1 MDEYYKFKHKY
12 EKKVSS
18 ALNKIYNKTDKSLE
32 KKRASAKK
40 YVPPCINCKRKVGS
54 VFSND
59 NLLYSIKCG
68 DSEEPCDL
76 NFTASKDII
85 INLEDIVYTRDK
97 HIDQIRESIVRTKLD
112 FLFKYVNE
120 TDTLSKFEK
129 QKNELNI
136 ENEHFYKRK
145 EELSKRLNIYDRE
158 LKNSINKGVYN
169 ETMKQ
174 IRENSTEFKKSGDIN
189 YLNEN
194 ALLTKDVMMPLL
206 KKIRETKYDV
216 SKIESYEENNDVFY
230 KIYNVKH
237 DIKHLEEKLAAS
249 THKPHIETP
258 GEDVKGEDVKGEDV
272 KDEGDE
278 YAE

>member
-1 MDEYYKFKHKY
+1 MDEYYKLKHTY

-18 ALNKIYNKTDKSLE
+18 ALNKIYSKTDKSPE
-32 KKRASAKK
+32 KKRATAKK

-59 NLLYSIKCG
+59 NLKYFIKCG
-68 DSEEPCDL
+68 DSEEPCNL
-76 NFTASKDII
+76 NFSASRDII
-85 INLEDIVYTRDK
+85 INLEDIVDTRDK
-97 HIDQIRESIVRTKLD
+97 HIDNIRVSIIRTKLD
-112 FLFKYVNE
+112 FLFKYANE
-120 TDTLSKFEK
+120 ADTLSRFEK
-129 QKNELNI
+129 QKNELNV

-145 EELSKRLNIYDRE
+145 EELSKRLNNYDRQ
-158 LKNSINKGVYN
+158 LNNSINKGVYN

-174 IRENSTEFKKSGDIN
+174 IRENSTEFKKSGEIN

-230 KIYNVKH
+230 KVYNVKH
-237 DIKHLEEKLAAS
+237 DIKLLEATLTPSPPQTKQ
-249 THKPHIETP
+249 PIETTI
-258 GEDVKGEDVKGEDV
+258 E
-272 KDEGDE
+272 EG
-278 YAE
+278 